1 MDLFEREDEMA
12 VLEREARL
20 AAGGQPR
27 VVLVEG
33 AAGMGRTSLVEEFA
47 RRAGRD
53 GALVLHA
60 RCDEAEREV
69 PFGVVRQLFE
79 PVVAEWGPE
88 RAERAF
94 AGPAEP
100 ATRVLSTVPHTGA
113 AVAPEDDPLPVL
125 HGFYWLTL
133 RIAAVTP
140 VVLVVDDAQLA
151 DAPSLRW
158 IHYLI
163 RKLTRSRVLVV
174 LTHRGDETSDPL
186 TALSLA
192 ANCRTLRPEPLTE
205 AAVAGLLTHVWDQDP
220 APELARSCHRLT
232 GGNPLLL
239 RALVMAL
246 EGGRVEAAA
255 LSCDELPK
263 RTVFLYAEFLADWL
277 TGLRPRTR
285 EFAVALALLGE
296 SDDAGTPAR
305 LAGLDDAQGYLAE
318 DQLRRL
324 GLLTHARELRWT
336 HPLVREALCRDLG
349 GPRRAAWHA
358 EAARLLFDDGASLDQ
373 VCDHLVPSAPST
385 DPWVARTLIAAADQA
400 VRQGAPESAARC
412 LRRALAEPLSPDE
425 RTTVRMRLGLAE
437 SHLRPAAAIRQL
449 TRVIDDVTEPSSKA
463 TVAGALCAVLTRV
476 GRGGEVI
483 PLLDRLADELT
494 PVDREISLRLQGL
507 RIGNVLL
514 SGTKNVPRAELDRM
528 AGELSG
534 RTPGERAV
542 LAPCALAA
550 ALSGIPADQV
560 AALAQR
566 ALPQTPEE
574 LSGHLG
580 QGAVFALALTDRL
593 DAADRHC
600 DAALRE
606 SQRAHAL
613 PGPADLVDTRSVIA
627 LLAGR
632 LDDAA
637 RSLEEVSAQLPP
649 GQWGALRTAPM
660 AVRLTVLNER
670 GDTEAAARMAAELI
684 AAAPEEADYLSSYVR
699 FQCARAQVAQGN
711 ARDGLDL
718 MLSAGRRLASTGF
731 ENPVILPWRIVS
743 AHVHAELGEYRAAL
757 ELAEEALEHARRW
770 GTARALGAALHA
782 LGASTGGGRGMELL
796 REAVE
801 VLKPSPARLEFA
813 NALLG
818 LGAAQTRHGRL
829 AAARV
834 TFTDCL
840 VEAERCGA
848 LGVAAAARRGLR
860 AAGARPRTR
869 RATGATALTEGE
881 RRVADRAAAGET
893 NRAIAERLHLTTR
906 TVETHLSAV
915 YRKLGISG
923 RGELHRT
930 LMAPASERAP
940 SERAG

>member
-60 RCDEAEREV
+60 RCDDMERGV

-79 PVVAEWGPE
+79 PVVADWAPE
-88 RAERAF
+88 RAEKAF

-100 ATRVLSTVPHTGA
+100 ARRVLSTVPHTGA
-113 AVAPEDDPLPVL
+113 APAHDDDPLPVL
-125 HGFYWLTL
+125 HGFHWLTL

-151 DAPSLRW
+151 DDLSLRW

-174 LTHRGDETSDPL
+174 LTRRGDGTSDTL
-186 TALSLA
+186 TPLSLA

-205 AAVAGLLTHVWDQDP
+205 KGVADLLAHAWAHMGAHEP

-246 EGGRVEAAA
+246 ESGRAEAAA
-255 LSCDELPK
+255 LSSGELPK
-263 RTVFLYAEFLADWL
+263 RTTFLYAEFLADWL
-277 TGLRPRTR
+277 AGLGARTR

-318 DQLRRL
+318 GQLRGL
-324 GLLTHARELRWT
+324 GLLAPSRELRWT
-336 HPLVREALCRDLG
+336 HPLVREALGRDLG
-349 GPRRAAWHA
+349 GPRRAERHA
-358 EAARLLFDDGASLDQ
+358 EAARLLFDDGASLEE
-373 VCDHLVPSAPST
+373 VCAHLVQTEPST

-400 VRQGAPESAARC
+400 ARQGAPESAARC
-412 LRRALAEPLSPDE
+412 LRRALAEPLSPEE

-437 SHLRPAAAIRQL
+437 SHLRPAAAVRQL

-463 TVAGALCAVLTRV
+463 TVAGVLCAVLTRV
-476 GRGGEVI
+476 GRGGEVV

-494 PVDREISLRLQGL
+494 PADREISLRLQGL

-514 SGTKNVPRAELDRM
+514 SGTKNIPREELDRM
-528 AGELSG
+528 TQELSG
-534 RTPGERAV
+534 RTPGERSV

-550 ALSGIPADQV
+550 ALSGFPADHV

-574 LSGHLG
+574 LAGHLG
-580 QGAVFALALTDRL
+580 QGAVFALAVTDRL
-593 DAADRHC
+593 DAAGRHC
-600 DAALRE
+600 DAAFRE
-606 SQRAHAL
+606 AQRTHAL
-613 PGPADLVDTRSVIA
+613 PGPADLVDTRSVIT

-632 LDDAA
+632 LDDAT
-637 RSLEEVSAQLPP
+637 RSWEELSAQLPP
-649 GQWGALRTAPM
+649 GQWGALRAAPM
-660 AVRLTVLNER
+660 AVQLTVLNER
-670 GDTEAAARMAAELI
+670 GDTEAAVRMAAELI
-684 AAAPEEADYLSSYVR
+684 ATAPREADYLSSYVR

-711 ARDGLDL
+711 TRDGLDL
-718 MLSAGRRLASTGF
+718 MLSAGRWLAAAGF
-731 ENPVILPWRIVS
+731 ENPVILPWRTVA
-743 AHVHAELGEYRAAL
+743 AHVHAELGEHRAAL
-757 ELAEEALEHARRW
+757 ELAEEAREHAGRW
-770 GTARALGAALHA
+770 GTARALGTALHA

-796 REAVE
+796 HEAVE
-801 VLKPSPARLEFA
+801 VLKPSPARLELA

-848 LGVAAAARRGLR
+848 LGVAGAARRGLR

-869 RATGATALTEGE
+869 RATGTTALTEGE

-923 RGELHRT
+923 RGELHQT
-930 LMAPASERAP
+930 LAAPASERA
-940 SERAG
+940 G